1 MKPHLVHTL
10 LKEGLFPEYR
20 EAAQWVSENAKSS
33 VTVPATYAG
42 DIIALIHKA
51 GGQAFLAHP
60 AFYILEDGLDIDK
73 MIAELQPLGLDG
85 LETDYAYYKT
95 SPKFQT
101 RKSEREFI
109 RFLNDTARK
118 YNLETSRGSD
128 AHNLDQMRAFNR

>member
-1 MKPHLVHTL
+1 
-10 LKEGLFPEYR
+10 
-20 EAAQWVSENAKSS
+20 
-33 VTVPATYAG
+33 
-42 DIIALIHKA
+42 
-51 GGQAFLAHP
+51 
-60 AFYILEDGLDIDK
+60 